1 MRRNNRRGSEIK
13 RGFPLEG
20 ITCFRCTKEGK
31 VQSQPQLMLMKS
43 WQQQGLKREP
53 MMQGKRPNTVVVLF
67 LHAHKLALPESRSLS
82 QRAPTWMIGQDSVCI
97 WYVVSFRQDR
107 TDRPATTSL

>member
-1 MRRNNRRGSEIK
+1 
-13 RGFPLEG
+13 
-20 ITCFRCTKEGK
+20 
-31 VQSQPQLMLMKS
+31 MLMKS

-97 WYVVSFRQDR
+97 WYIVV
-107 TDRPATTSL
+107 RPKRLLIVCCEYSQPHSGKVSKAASYLQPKGMGGL

>member
-1 MRRNNRRGSEIK
+1 
-13 RGFPLEG
+13 
-20 ITCFRCTKEGK
+20 
-31 VQSQPQLMLMKS
+31 MLMKS

-97 WYVVSFRQDR
+97 WYVVSFRQNC
-107 TDRPATTSL
+107 TDGPVAQRGGAMKARFRPWWQNLFICYNYSSIFLLF